1 MKFIM
6 EDYVLAA
13 IFAIMIMLF
22 FFFFFIKNV
31 IKRINENSRKYF
43 LDKLQEYDYLIDE
56 KKEEIANLQKQ
67 INTLQDETEMKKEVE
82 EYKKHKDEIK
92 KSLVKIENKN
102 KEEEKEE
109 IIYDIPTPKYRQ
121 EEFFNS
127 YKKLKKQFDVN
138 SKQILEEFLKEHK
151 DTSEDKKYI
160 ELKKLREQFS
170 EETVYELLTLTPEEQ
185 FDVTD
190 KVINSLKSSFIKLDI
205 SDKKTFSIVKFLEKI
220 DIKIREADPNIYVY
234 VSNDGINYDC
244 LDKRIKTILYKNMSE
259 GIIIEY
265 KNKMYDYSI

>member
-1 MKFIM
+1 M

-22 FFFFFIKNV
+22 FAVFVIKNV

-56 KKEEIANLQKQ
+56 KKEEIANLKKQ
-67 INTLQDETEMKKEVE
+67 INTLQDEAEIKKEVE

-92 KSLVKIENKN
+92 KTLVKIENKN
-102 KEEEKEE
+102 KEEKEE

-121 EEFFNS
+121 EEFFSS
-127 YKKLKKQFDVN
+127 YKKLKKQFNVN
-138 SKQILEEFLKEHK
+138 SRQTLEEFLKEHK
-151 DTSEDKKYI
+151 ETSEDKEYI
-160 ELKKLREQFS
+160 DLKKLREQFS
-170 EETVYELLTLTPEEQ
+170 EETVYEMLTLTPEEQ
-185 FDVTD
+185 FDVIE
-190 KVINSLKSSFIKLDI
+190 KVINSLKSNFIKLDTI
-205 SDKKTFSIVKFLEKI
+205 DKKNFSIVKFLERI
-220 DIKIREADPNIYVY
+220 DLKIREADPTIYVY
-234 VSNDGINYDC
+234 VSNDGINYDF

-265 KNKMYDYSI
+265 RNKMYDYSI

>member
-1 MKFIM
+1 M

-22 FFFFFIKNV
+22 FAVFVIKNV

-43 LDKLQEYDYLIDE
+43 LDKLQEYDYLIDK

-67 INTLQDETEMKKEVE
+67 INTLQDEAEIKKEVE

-92 KSLVKIENKN
+92 KTLVKIENKN
-102 KEEEKEE
+102 KEEKEE

-121 EEFFNS
+121 EEFFSS
-127 YKKLKKQFDVN
+127 YKKLKKQFNVN

-151 DTSEDKKYI
+151 ETSEDKEYTD
-160 ELKKLREQFS
+160 LKKLREQFS
-170 EETVYELLTLTPEEQ
+170 EETVYEMLTLTAEEQ
-185 FDVTD
+185 FDVIER
-190 KVINSLKSSFIKLDI
+190 VINSSKSDFIKLDP
-205 SDKKTFSIVKFLEKI
+205 SDKKNFSIVKFLERI
-220 DIKIREADPNIYVY
+220 DLKIREADPTIYVY
-234 VSNDGINYDC
+234 VSNDGINYDF

-265 KNKMYDYSI
+265 RNKMYDYSI